1 MFINACRVR
10 GTRGGV
16 AWRRRAASRVAAEFH
31 RGLSGLAMPGN
42 GPVSGFARKP
52 ALDRENR
59 VDVEPRLYD
68 LNPARVVLAMDNVV

>member
-31 RGLSGLAMPGN
+31 RGLSGMAMPGN
-42 GPVSGFARKP
+42 GPVSGFAR
-52 ALDRENR
+52 NR
-59 VDVEPRLYD
+59 RLIGKTRIDVEPRF
-68 LNPARVVLAMDNVV
+68 MI